1 MAALASFCTDVGTPK
16 NLKSDRAKELVG
28 RNTEFNKYERKRHIN
43 LTYAEPYRKNQ
54 IWPVD
59 LEMRE
64 LKKRVRNKMV
74 QKNVPSRAWDFA
86 LTHMSKVMQFIP
98 RTPDISEYGDFD
110 FWDLVW
116 YWPGS
121 KPTIDEKDRQLGE
134 VVRGLPQGW

>member
-1 MAALASFCTDVGTPK
+1 
-16 NLKSDRAKELVG
+16 
-28 RNTEFNKYERKRHIN
+28 
-43 LTYAEPYRKNQ
+43 
-54 IWPVD
+54 
-59 LEMRE
+59 MRE
-64 LKKRVRNKMV
+64 LKKRVRNRMV

-86 LTHMSKVMQFIP
+86 LTQMSKVMQLIP
-98 RTPDISEYGDFD
+98 RPPLWGRTGYEEVTGKTPDISEYLDFD